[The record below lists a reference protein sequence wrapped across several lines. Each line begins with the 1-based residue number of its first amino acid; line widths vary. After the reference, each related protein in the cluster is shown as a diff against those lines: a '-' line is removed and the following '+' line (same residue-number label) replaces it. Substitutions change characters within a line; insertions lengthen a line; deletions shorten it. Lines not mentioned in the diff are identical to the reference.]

1 MAAPKTGLHYVTL
14 DGKRHELSGPEFPAI
29 GGADR
34 VIAEALCSWSSVQL
48 RNQGIDE
55 QNDTQHAVN
64 LRDAARAIEVER
76 VGEDEAPAE
85 QVERLAKAITD
96 LDVGEP
102 SRSEGAV
109 DTAIRMLR
117 EAYDME
123 TLIDR
128 GRARMLREVPQGDL
142 STDELVDALG
152 IEPAED
158 ARRALAD
165 DILNGP
171 VTAEIVEDDGSEVGE
186 EFDSREPL
194 VPPARVPRP
203 APAGF
208 GDNIP
213 F

>member
-1 MAAPKTGLHYVTL
+1 MAAPKTGLHYVGL

-55 QNDTQHAVN
+55 QNDAQHAAN

-76 VGEDEAPAE
+76 VGEDEEPAE

-102 SRSEGAV
+102 SRDEGAV

-117 EAYDME
+117 EAYDTPSRLAE
-123 TLIDR
+123 W
-128 GRARMLREVPQGDL
+128 AAREVPQGDL

-165 DILNGP
+165 DIINGP

>member
-1 MAAPKTGLHYVTL
+1 MAAPKTGLHYVGL

-55 QNDTQHAVN
+55 QNDAQHAAN

-76 VGEDEAPAE
+76 VGEDPSEA
-85 QVERLAKAITD
+85 
-96 LDVGEP
+96 
-102 SRSEGAV
+102 GA
-109 DTAIRMLR
+109 MR
-117 EAYDME
+117 ELGA
-123 TLIDR
+123 LIDVALAN
-128 GRARMLREVPQGDL
+128 RAQAAEEGREVPQGDL
-142 STDELVDALG
+142 TTDELLDALG
-152 IEPAED
+152 SEPAED

-165 DILNGP
+165 DIINGP